1 MRPEEKKALKILGDN
16 VRRERLRVKLSQ
28 ERLGYR
34 CRLDRTY
41 ISGIERGHRNCTILK
56 VCMIATALGVD
67 SATLLAGVKTLT
79 A

>member
-1 MRPEEKKALKILGDN
+1 MRPEEKKALKVLGDN

-67 SATLLAGVKTLT
+67 SATLLDGVRL
-79 A
+79 